1 MAYSCS
7 KFKAW
12 CLLSY
17 RNNWTL
23 FFFFADPLWPRSR
36 PSKRAWVDTAS
47 LMEIAWPVSEIIE
60 NVIFSWLRSVWPWMK
75 VKVNMINTWCVTMSE
90 ARTMQ
95 SVMMMTSIVSEESLA
110 RDTHTQTGRHRQTDR
125 QTDFGLVYLNLFRV
139 VSDFENKTTNHRYK
153 N

>member
-1 MAYSCS
+1 
-7 KFKAW
+7 
-12 CLLSY
+12 
-17 RNNWTL
+17 
-23 FFFFADPLWPRSR
+23 
-36 PSKRAWVDTAS
+36 
-47 LMEIAWPVSEIIE
+47 
-60 NVIFSWLRSVWPWMK
+60 
-75 VKVNMINTWCVTMSE
+75 
-90 ARTMQ
+90 MQ